1 MKLRY
6 FLKSIVSLMLVC
18 TIMLTVFS
26 GTAVIKGV
34 DNTLPYTDV
43 AEGDWFYENVKYV
56 TEQGIMNGVAKK
68 RFSPEGKLSRAM
80 SVTIL
85 YRLAGEPEADYSH
98 SFADVKSGEWYS
110 DAVAWA
116 AENRITTGKSNTSFA
131 PLDDVSRAEFATFLY
146 RYAEISKLGFPEKRE
161 GTVADTKSVP
171 YYATS
176 AVNIMY
182 RSEIINGRA
191 GNVFDPHSPITRSEA
206 AAIINRFSTVA
217 TEYTVV
223 AFVGNS
229 ITRLSN
235 TATHFKVIAGDRPIK
250 VMDFSAMGFS
260 LSMHCDWFYRTEA
273 DREDAKIADIYI
285 LQEGG
290 GSFPQIGE
298 NKEIGELLSDREH
311 LPPGL
316 QSSFYS
322 GYNVVEELKKILGRD
337 KEYYAFTASDIIGN
351 FDEHDTK
358 PLLEIKRIYEED
370 YDLPLT
376 YVSEISSF
384 NKDLNLG
391 LGDTYPDGL
400 HATRLMGYCIA
411 LAVYCDI
418 YDVSP
423 VDQNNG
429 HLKPNEIPGET
440 QAEKDAFMVKL
451 KKTVQDILDVQDI
464 TK

>member
-1 MKLRY
+1 MKRKHL
-6 FLKSIVSLMLVC
+6 FKSVLSLVLVC
-18 TIMLTVFS
+18 TLLSTIFLD
-26 GTAVIKGV
+26 TAKIKSV
-34 DNTLPYTDV
+34 ESAVPYTDV
-43 AEGDWFYENVKYV
+43 KESDWFYENVRFV
-56 TEQGIMNGVAKK
+56 TENGIMNCVAE
-68 RFSPEGKLSRAM
+68 RCFSPEGKLSRAM

-131 PLDDVSRAEFATFLY
+131 PLDDVSRAEFATVLY

-223 AFVGNS
+223 AVVGNS
-229 ITRLSN
+229 INRLSN
-235 TATHFKVIAGDRPIK
+235 TATHFKVIAGNRPIK

-260 LSMHCDWFYRTEA
+260 LSRHCDWFYQDDE
-273 DREDAKIADIYI
+273 DREDAQRCDVYI
-285 LQEGG
+285 LQEGA
-290 GSFPQIGE
+290 GSFPQIGD
-298 NKEIGELLSDREH
+298 NDEIRNLLYDGSVIQNG
-311 LPPGL
+311 LPNG
-316 QSSFYS
+316 FCS
-322 GYNVVEELKKILGRD
+322 GHNYVCELKKILGEN
-337 KEYYAFTASDIIGN
+337 KEYYAFTASDFIGN
-351 FDEHDTK
+351 FDGTYTED
-358 PLLEIKRIYEED
+358 LLEIKRIFKED
-370 YDLPLT
+370 YNVPLT

-384 NKDLNLG
+384 NKDLG
-391 LGDTYPDGL
+391 LSIGDTYPDGL
-400 HATRLMGYCIA
+400 HPTNLMGYCIA
-411 LAVYCDI
+411 LTVYCDM

-423 VDQNNG
+423 TEQNNG
-429 HLKPNEIPGET
+429 NLKPDDIPGET
-440 QAEKDAFMVKL
+440 QAEKDAFMVEL
-451 KKTVQDILDVQDI
+451 KKTVQDILDVQNI
-464 TK
+464 E